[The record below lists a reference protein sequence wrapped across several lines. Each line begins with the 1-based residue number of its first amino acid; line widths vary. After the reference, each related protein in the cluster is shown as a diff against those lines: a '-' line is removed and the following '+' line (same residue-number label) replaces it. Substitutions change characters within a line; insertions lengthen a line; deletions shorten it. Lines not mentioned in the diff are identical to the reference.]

1 MQRMLFLAVLAM
13 AVVLGGCATRDPNLA
28 VKGVNEFSRTPGDYT
43 LRVNLYEL
51 DAKGLPKLASAD
63 DASLRGFVTR
73 ALSTRGYALKAS
85 GPARYDVAVH
95 LLCGNMRTA
104 SMGLMAEELP
114 VPADAAGPGFSPFVH
129 YWLPEAEPA
138 QTGGEARDKHE
149 AAQAS
154 RISAGSSKPARNM
167 PGGAA
172 RTAQDMCQGR
182 VLVVLSPASS
192 GPAREVF
199 VARAA
204 TEDCRAAEGGACLAQ
219 PCRSA
224 LEQTLVDLLER
235 RF

>member
-13 AVVLGGCATRDPNLA
+13 AVALGGCATRDPNLA

-51 DAKGLPKLASAD
+51 DAKGLPRLVSAD

-73 ALSTRGYALKAS
+73 TLSARGYALKAA

-95 LLCGNMRTA
+95 LLCGNMRT
-104 SMGLMAEELP
+104 SDMGLMAEELR
-114 VPADAAGPGFSPFVH
+114 VPADAAGAGFSPFVH
-129 YWLPEAEPA
+129 YWLPDAEPS
-138 QTGGEARDKHE
+138 QTGGEAQNRHE
-149 AAQAS
+149 AAQS
-154 RISAGSSKPARNM
+154 NRISAGSSRPARNM
-167 PGGAA
+167 SAGAA
-172 RTAQDMCQGR
+172 RTAPEMCQGR

-204 TEDCRAAEGGACLAQ
+204 TEDCRAAEDGACLAQ

>member
-1 MQRMLFLAVLAM
+1 MQRMFLLAALAVFAM
-13 AVVLGGCATRDPNLA
+13 LGGCAARDPNLA
-28 VKGVNEFSRTPGDYT
+28 VKGVNEFGRTPGDYT
-43 LRVNLYEL
+43 LRVNLYDL
-51 DAKGLPKLASAD
+51 DAKGLPRLAAAD
-63 DASLRGFVTR
+63 DASLRGFATR
-73 ALSTRGYALKAS
+73 SLAARGYVLKTS
-85 GPARYDVAVH
+85 GPAKYDIAVH

-129 YWLPEAEPA
+129 YWLPDAEPA

-204 TEDCRAAEGGACLAQ
+204 TEDCRAAEDGSCPAQ
-219 PCRSA
+219 SCRSA
-224 LEQTLVDLLER
+224 LEQRLVELLER